1 MMLDVRRGQETSG
14 MVGWSSVEWIHPVDA
29 QAPLHAFRMTR
40 TNHKCGSMLW
50 LKKQDVLSVLADLFD
65 CTSLVSKERMSS
77 SLMHRYTHRVGQ

>member
-14 MVGWSSVEWIHPVDA
+14 MVGWSSVEWIHPVDV

-50 LKKQDVLSVLADLFD
+50 LKKQDVLSVLSDLA
-65 CTSLVSKERMSS
+65 LHILR
-77 SLMHRYTHRVGQ
+77 L